1 MQDPDKLT
9 KPCHV
14 NFHMNEVLHWYL
26 KFTNLG
32 LYDDVILFFLKVV
45 SWKLAADGKFFSDD
59 VYIVLNCT
67 KNTAV

>member
-1 MQDPDKLT
+1 
-9 KPCHV
+9 
-14 NFHMNEVLHWYL
+14 MNEVLHWYL

>member
-1 MQDPDKLT
+1 M
-9 KPCHV
+9 HV